1 MLIPQR
7 AVLQGPKGPIVYVVD
22 AENKVEIRDVDATVW
37 KGKQWLVEG
46 GLAAGE
52 QVVVD
57 SLQRIIPGSTVKPVP
72 AEVEPSGNHP
82 PGPKTEARK

>member
-1 MLIPQR
+1 M
-7 AVLQGPKGPIVYVVD
+7 
-22 AENKVEIRDVDATVW
+22 RDVNATVW
-37 KGKQWLVEG
+37 QGTQWLVEE

-72 AEVEPSGNHP
+72 VEVEPSGNKP
-82 PGPKTEARK
+82 SGQKTEATK